1 MRKNNKNGLD
11 RRGKAKALR
20 PLEPCSLLLLRTTGL
35 RHGGHCHRPRSG
47 TRPAEVPP
55 KVTTTA
61 GTTGTLLPPLLPGLC
76 LPAARLL
83 LLVFLGQHHEL
94 PHVAVCGQVDL
105 LEGQAAAEGAALVQP
120 LRVAVPTLYPLQDLF
135 IPTKV
140 KEGAIR

>member
-1 MRKNNKNGLD
+1 MSC
-11 RRGKAKALR
+11 APCR
-20 PLEPCSLLLLRTTGL
+20 PAPSLLLLRSTGL
-35 RHGGHCHRPRSG
+35 RHGGHRHRPRSG
-47 TRPAEVPP
+47 SRPPQVPSEV
-55 KVTTTA
+55 TA
-61 GTTGTLLPPLLPGLC
+61 SSSSGTLLPPLLLLLPRLR
-76 LPAARLL
+76 LPATRLL
-83 LLVFLGQHHEL
+83 LLLLLLGQHHQL